1 MKQVDFWRFS
11 EQSACKK
18 IAIDRQTKIHENIEN
33 REAKTHKNGKN
44 FDVMSCVDV
53 IIECL
58 LHSNQSF
65 FNILFKQTQQ
75 NFITHICAYPN
86 FLKSVSMNP
95 QNKIHDSANNLIL
108 DHLWLLTKQFQQ
120 VSKLSS

>member
-65 FNILFKQTQQ
+65 FKQLRS
-75 NFITHICAYPN
+75 
-86 FLKSVSMNP
+86 LKSYSNKH
-95 QNKIHDSANNLIL
+95 NKILLRISAHIP
-108 DHLWLLTKQFQQ
+108 TF
-120 VSKLSS
+120 